1 MIDLKSLTIL
11 QAHKMLS
18 SGKISSTELTK
29 SVLDRISA
37 RQSVGA
43 FITID
48 HAGAMEQAKLADKF
62 LADNSPQNTPLLMGI
77 PISVKDVI
85 STKGLKTTAGSKILE
100 NYIPPYDATVVSKIR
115 YQGGV
120 ILGKNNCDE
129 FAMGSST
136 ENSAYF
142 LTKNPHDLK
151 KIPGGSSGG
160 SAAAVADN
168 QSLLSIGTD
177 TGGSIRQPAALCGV
191 VGLKPSYGRVSRYG
205 LIAMASSLDQAG
217 PFTKDVDDSEAIFK
231 LLSGVD
237 PYDSTTREFQADF
250 KPKNKLKIAIPKGVV
265 NKLSPAVKANFE
277 LGLKKL
283 SETHEITEISLP
295 DPDLAL
301 AVYYVLMPS
310 EVSSN
315 LSRFDGIRFGK
326 SRKSFGPEVKRRI
339 ILGTFA
345 LSSGYYDAYY
355 KKALQAKDYLTQKY
369 NEVFEKFDLI
379 VTPTTATSAWNIG
392 SVTDPLEMYLSD
404 LFTVTANVT
413 SLPAI
418 SVPFGSEGK
427 MPLSL
432 HFTASYG
439 REDLLFQ
446 IGREVEKYEI

>member
-1 MIDLKSLTIL
+1 MTDLSALTIIE
-11 QAHKMLS
+11 ANSMLT

-29 SVLDRISA
+29 SVLDRISK

-43 FITID
+43 FITVD
-48 HAGAMEQAKLADKF
+48 HAGALNQAKAADTF
-62 LADNSPQNTPLLMGI
+62 LADNNAAETPLLMGI
-77 PISVKDVI
+77 PISIKDVI
-85 STKGLKTTAGSKILE
+85 STRNLKTTAGSKILE
-100 NYIPPYDATVVSKIR
+100 NYIPPYDATVVSKVR
-115 YQGGV
+115 VQGGV
-120 ILGKNNCDE
+120 IVGKNNCDE

-217 PFTKDVDDSEAIFK
+217 PFTKDVADAEAVFK
-231 LLSGVD
+231 LISGVD
-237 PYDSTTREFQADF
+237 PYDCTTREFSAVSGPS
-250 KPKNKLKIAIPKGVV
+250 KRLRIAIPKGISQ
-265 NKLSPAVKANFE
+265 KLSPAVKQNFQS
-277 LGLKKL
+277 GLDKL
-283 SETHEITEISLP
+283 AQNHQLEEIELP

-301 AVYYVLMPS
+301 AVYYIIMPS

-326 SRKSFGPEVKRRI
+326 SRDHFGSEVKRRI

-355 KKALQAKDYLTQKY
+355 KKALQAKNYLQQKY
-369 NEVFEKFDLI
+369 SEVFAKFDLI

-392 SVTDPLEMYLSD
+392 EVTDPLEMYLSD

-413 SLPAI
+413 SLPAMSI
-418 SVPFGSEGK
+418 PFGREGH

-432 HFTASYG
+432 HFTAGFG
-439 REDLLFQ
+439 REDILFA
-446 IGREVEKYEI
+446 IGKEVEKYEI